1 VVEGG
6 VFVLAAERTIKRGE
20 RKTVNTR
27 RGKVIWF
34 AVACCVSAT
43 FVGFFWLQRARPDI
57 RLIFV
62 GYTNEIIEVRS
73 NGYTEMTKA
82 ILEVTNCGSVPVKIA
97 SLWQAHPG
105 PQIPV
110 ELAGSYLLMPTSR
123 LNPGK
128 MESVVTYLPSKESD
142 GRLKVAYIRLGW
154 IDSLASKARNSRN
167 TGVRNL
173 GNKLFPIAK
182 LHWAQ
187 SDWISNSPPF
197 VPISRYHISAPPP
210 EIPLEVFQGL
220 KRQ

>member
-1 VVEGG
+1 M
-6 VFVLAAERTIKRGE
+6 L
-20 RKTVNTR
+20 
-27 RGKVIWF
+27 
-34 AVACCVSAT
+34 ACCASAT

-62 GYTNEIIEVRS
+62 GYTNEIIEARP
-73 NGYTEMTKA
+73 GYTLWMAKA
-82 ILEVTNCGSVPVKIA
+82 ILEVTNCGSAPVKIA

-110 ELAGSYLLMPTSR
+110 ELARSYLLMPTSQ

-128 MESVVTYLPSKESD
+128 MESVVTYLPLKESD
-142 GRLKVAYIRLGW
+142 GRLKVAYTRLGW
-154 IDSLASKARNSRN
+154 TESLASKARNSRN
-167 TGVRNL
+167 TSVQTL
-173 GNKLFPIAK
+173 ANKLFPASK

-187 SDWISNSPPF
+187 SDWISNSPPS

-210 EIPLEVFQGL
+210 EIPIEVFQGL